1 VRLARY
7 VRGMPSRAPV
17 FRPRF
22 TLLLLYVAVFFL
34 LYEMLFA
41 LPDLLAGARALG
53 PGPDELTPEE
63 MARAQEIA
71 RQSLSGGKVL
81 LGLVAS
87 LATVGLGIWR
97 RALPGMR

>member
-1 VRLARY
+1 
-7 VRGMPSRAPV
+7 MPSRAPV

-22 TLLLLYVAVFFL
+22 TLVLLYVAFFFL

-53 PGPDELTPEE
+53 PGPEELTPEE

-71 RQSLSGGKVL
+71 RQALGGGKVL
-81 LGLVAS
+81 IALVAS
-87 LATVGLGIWR
+87 LATVGLGMWR
-97 RALPGMR
+97 GALPGVR

>member
-1 VRLARY
+1 
-7 VRGMPSRAPV
+7 
-17 FRPRF
+17 
-22 TLLLLYVAVFFL
+22 
-34 LYEMLFA
+34 
-41 LPDLLAGARALG
+41 
-53 PGPDELTPEE
+53 